1 MKNKSISSPLVSII
15 MNCYNGEKYL
25 KEAVDSVIA
34 QTYKNW
40 EIIFFDNASTD
51 RSKEIIN
58 SYKNDKIKFFSSKI
72 NITLGKARNKA
83 ISKCSGLF
91 IAFLDVDDLWL
102 PKKLEKQIP
111 LFENS
116 KVGVVICD
124 TFFFENDKNVKQ
136 LYKFKKPPTGNVFS
150 DLLMNSF
157 ISLETVIIRKKCLKK
172 LDHFFDE
179 RFSMIEEYD
188 FFLRIL
194 LNWELNYVD
203 EVLAKWRIHSSS
215 WTWKKA
221 DLFPLEREMMIDKFK
236 TNISDFSIEYFSEIK
251 AMKIRGLINNF
262 ELLWSEK
269 KGKLGRELI
278 KKHVFY
284 NNKVFILFIF
294 SFFLP
299 YRVYCFLKKKI
310 ESVILFYN

>member
-51 RSKEIIN
+51 RSKDIIK
-58 SYKNDKIKFFSSKI
+58 SYKNDKIKLFSSKT
-72 NITLGKARNKA
+72 NTTLGNARNKA
-83 ISKCSGLF
+83 ISKCSGIF

-236 TNISDFSIEYFSEIK
+236 ANINDFSVEYFSEIK

-262 ELLWSEK
+262 ELLWSEN
-269 KGKLGRELI
+269 KGKSGRELT

-284 NNKVFILFIF
+284 NKKIFILFMF
-294 SFFLP
+294 SFLP
-299 YRVYCFLKKKI
+299 YRVYCSLKKKI
-310 ESVILFYN
+310 ESVILFYK